1 MIQVIEY
8 IYNDEGVLVSQKDIT
23 NKIMVVKPPY
33 KGPFTV
39 RPNPD
44 LANVEDDDEA

>member
-1 MIQVIEY
+1 MKQIIEY
-8 IYNDEGVLVSQKDIT
+8 IYNDDGVLVSQTDIT
-23 NKIMVVKPPY
+23 EQVLQVQSPY
-33 KGPFTV
+33 KGLFNI